1 MTSDME
7 VDVDVKPRCVTVF
20 LYKEKMALTDISR
33 LFLNVYGD
41 QTVRVSTV
49 RLWVVRISSDNND
62 SRPPPMMQIFVSAE
76 CRLLFFTGKNALLVV
91 MDCVEKWCFVDE
103 NLLCHCALCICCSF
117 HGNKW
122 EALHSEQGV

>member
-103 NLLCHCALCICCSF
+103 NLINQTVLSYSLFSF
-117 HGNKW
+117 AWN
-122 EALHSEQGV
+122 

>member
-41 QTVRVSTV
+41 Q
-49 RLWVVRISSDNND
+49 I
-62 SRPPPMMQIFVSAE
+62 
-76 CRLLFFTGKNALLVV
+76 
-91 MDCVEKWCFVDE
+91 VDV
-103 NLLCHCALCICCSF
+103 
-117 HGNKW
+117 
-122 EALHSEQGV
+122 Q